1 MKFADF
7 LLINTKKET
16 APAPTGTV
24 NWGSTRQCALVTP
37 KRSIMHALNI
47 PDQYIMKRGGWKSDK
62 VLKKVYR
69 GTIESEE
76 KKFTDKINEH
86 FTQIMQHD
94 MQHEPKKA

>member
-1 MKFADF
+1 
-7 LLINTKKET
+7 
-16 APAPTGTV
+16 
-24 NWGSTRQCALVTP
+24 
-37 KRSIMHALNI
+37 MHALNI

-94 MQHEPKKA
+94 MQHEPKKTATFGKNLLGSIPARSTFQ

>member
-1 MKFADF
+1 MGA
-7 LLINTKKET
+7 
-16 APAPTGTV
+16 V
-24 NWGSTRQCALVTP
+24 
-37 KRSIMHALNI
+37 LNI

-86 FTQIMQHD
+86 FTQIMQHE